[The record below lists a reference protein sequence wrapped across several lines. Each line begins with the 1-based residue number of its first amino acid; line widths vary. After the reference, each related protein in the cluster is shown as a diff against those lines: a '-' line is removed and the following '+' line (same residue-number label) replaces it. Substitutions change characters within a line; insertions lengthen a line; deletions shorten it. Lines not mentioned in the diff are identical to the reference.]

1 MKLGIFGRP
10 IGHSRSP
17 FLFSRLGRLLNKKMS
32 YKAVEVKENDFAA
45 TAKRSRKEKWRGA
58 SVTIPFKR
66 EAARL
71 ADRLTPA
78 ARAIGAVNV
87 LRFEVNS
94 KISGHNT
101 DADGLLDA
109 LKSAGVV
116 MSGVHVL
123 VFGAGGAARA
133 AGYAV
138 AKGGAKTVRFSN
150 RTASTATECVRDLAP
165 NFPRTSFS
173 SGAPRNAD
181 IWINATPL
189 GQNGNPDK
197 SPAPKSLRAP
207 GAAVDMV
214 YGKKTAFQ
222 RHAERLGAR
231 TFDGTA
237 MLVFQALRAYEFWDR
252 PFGPRRRALLA
263 ATLIKEL
270 S

>member
-1 MKLGIFGRP
+1 MRLGIFGHP
-10 IGHSRSP
+10 IGHTRSP
-17 FLFSRLGRLLNKKMS
+17 KLFSHLGRLLNKKMS
-32 YKAVEVKENDFAA
+32 YQAVDVHPDDFTA
-45 TAKRSRKEKWRGA
+45 TAQRSRKAKWRGA
-58 SVTIPFKR
+58 SVTIPFKI

-78 ARAIGAVNV
+78 ARAVGAANV
-87 LRFEVNS
+87 LRFEANK
-94 KISGHNT
+94 KITGHNT
-101 DADGLLDA
+101 DADGLMDA
-109 LKSAGVV
+109 LKFAGVV

-123 VFGAGGAARA
+123 IFGAGGAARA

-138 AKGGAKTVRFSN
+138 AKAGAISVRFTN
-150 RTASTATECVRDLAP
+150 RTASTAKDCVRDLAP
-165 NFPRTSFS
+165 CFPKTSFS
-173 SGAPRNAD
+173 AGAPRNAD

-189 GQNGNPDK
+189 GQNGNPDI

-231 TFDGTA
+231 TSDGTA

-252 PFGPRRRALLA
+252 PLGPRRRALLA
-263 ATLIKEL
+263 AALIKEL